1 MSVTKD
7 DFYLV
12 MLEADVIS
20 YDDYIQHVV
29 SVPKEYATYE
39 LFLKNKG
46 KVSKRIKKQ
55 GEWLQEGL
63 KKGIIPPHWK

>member
-1 MSVTKD
+1 VVQIKD

-12 MLEADVIS
+12 LLESDRIT
-20 YDDYIQHVV
+20 YDEYIKSV
-29 SVPKEYATYE
+29 SFVPKEYATYE

-46 KVSKRIKKQ
+46 KVSKRIKKE

-63 KKGIIPPHWK
+63 

>member
-1 MSVTKD
+1 MALTKD

-12 MLEADVIS
+12 LVENDHMT
-20 YDDYIQHVV
+20 YDEYIQNVS

-63 KKGIIPPHWK
+63 KNGIIPDHWK

>member
-1 MSVTKD
+1 VDITKD

-12 MLEADVIS
+12 LLENDQIS
-20 YDDYIQHVV
+20 YDDYVKNVTI
-29 SVPKEYATYE
+29 VPKEYASYE

-63 KKGIIPPHWK
+63 RNGIIPDHWK